1 MRFYS
6 FTNMYTSG
14 IHAGIQSAHAVHEMM
29 TKYMAR
35 QDDPKYKRFLDW
47 AHNHKTMI
55 VKQAGYHSSLNSLYD
70 ELKESSAWLE
80 LPMVKWRESQEA
92 LNGATTAIGIVVPAE
107 VYTIPP
113 SALFRTDN
121 SAQHK
126 LASIINRYP
135 MAN

>member
-29 TKYMAR
+29 TKYMSR
-35 QDDPKYKRFLDW
+35 HDDPKYKRFLDW

-107 VYTIPP
+107 VYGLKYP
-113 SALFRTDN
+113 
-121 SAQHK
+121 
-126 LASIINRYP
+126 LADAPTTAEQQLAAIINRYQ